1 MSVRGLR
8 FFFFFLWR
16 HGPGPLAPGPWGLGG
31 SSGPLV
37 GGVWILGEDLVGSN
51 GGFKGQVSGK
61 EEKSDTTMAES
72 GISGSIR
79 TWIFC

>member
-1 MSVRGLR
+1 MSVRGLK
-8 FFFFFLWR
+8 FFFSLRWR

-31 SSGPLV
+31 SSGGLV

-51 GGFKGQVSGK
+51 GGFRGYVSGK
-61 EEKSDTTMAES
+61 EEKFDMTMAES